1 MRPPPLLLG
10 ATLLFW
16 GWQTEFLLPG
26 ALLGVLLESALVFK
40 ARWDLS
46 DEDFRRVWQ
55 FCTLLVLAAG
65 LYAFNANEGPSSYAG
80 LFQDANLVAQRNA
93 SVSSARTALS
103 VLRWLPMIY
112 FPALFAQ
119 AYSTR
124 QGVPLSGA
132 EEFFVSER
140 VAGEKPRG
148 VWPGRAAHQRRVGFL
163 SHGGSTPAPGERHQ
177 RFLPL
182 DRRLLRRSRT
192 GAPA

>member
-1 MRPPPLLLG
+1 MKPPPLLLG

-26 ALLGVLLESALVFK
+26 ALLGVLLESSLVFK
-40 ARWDLS
+40 PRWDLS

-65 LYAFNANEGPSSYAG
+65 LYAFNSNDGPSIYAG

-93 SVSSARTALS
+93 SISSARTALS

-112 FPALFAQ
+112 FPAVLAQ

-124 QGVPLSGA
+124 QAVPLSTIS
-132 EEFFVSER
+132 FIL
-140 VAGEKPRG
+140 
-148 VWPGRAAHQRRVGFL
+148 H
-163 SHGGSTPAPGERHQ
+163 
-177 RFLPL
+177 
-182 DRRLLRRSRT
+182 RRLKRAKRLGQKLPPVRNVNLGFAYFSVVLFSASFHASEDQSFFW
-192 GAPA
+192 GVCVLLVW